1 MLRPALPAACAWIA
15 TGAALVCALAVA
27 ATASD
32 SSPTAQVKEAVDRV
46 LHVLQDPALKLESK
60 QAERRLLLRTIA
72 DDIFDFEEMSRRAM
86 GTHWRPLTENQR
98 REFVR
103 LFSDVLERAY
113 MSKIEGYSGEK
124 IRYTRERV
132 EGDYATV
139 FTRIVTKEGTEIPI
153 DYRLLKRDA
162 RWLAYDVIIEGV
174 SLVANYRTQFNT
186 VIQTSSY
193 DELLK
198 RLRSRAE
205 EPKAPR

>member
-153 DYRLLKRDA
+153 DYRLLKRND